1 MTPDPHSPCANP
13 TDPLP
18 PGDALAAGATMRSV
32 LRHADGR
39 CERVIDA
46 IAAEVP
52 VAFAFN
58 GAPFAVMMATPADL
72 EDFALGFAL
81 AEGLVGSAGDVQI
94 VGIETHLEGVS
105 VALRIPD
112 NAAARIA
119 GRRRAME
126 GRSGCGI
133 CGSESIEAVLSPP
146 PQVPAGT
153 RLDAG
158 TLAIALRAL
167 HAEQP
172 LNARTGATHA
182 AAFVSS
188 TGALQ
193 LVREDV
199 GRHNALDKLIGAM
212 ARAHV
217 DAASGFALATSRAS
231 YEMVMKAARAGIPM
245 LAAISAPTALA
256 ITLADHAG
264 MTLVGFA
271 RPSGY
276 GIYTHPHRIAS
287 ATAGTTAPP
296 A

>member
-1 MTPDPHSPCANP
+1 MMPDLPAANASAAYP
-13 TDPLP
+13 RQE
-18 PGDALAAGATMRSV
+18 GDALSSGATMRSV
-32 LRHADGR
+32 LRHAGGQ
-39 CERVIDA
+39 CERVTDA

-72 EDFALGFAL
+72 QDFAIGFPL
-81 AEGLVGSAGDVQI
+81 AEGLVASAGDVHI
-94 VGIETHLEGVS
+94 EHIETHLEGVS
-105 VALRIPD
+105 IALRIPD
-112 NAAARIA
+112 DAAARIA

-133 CGSESIEAVLSPP
+133 CGSESIEAVLAPP

-153 RLDAG
+153 RIHTEA
-158 TLAIALRAL
+158 LAIALRAL
-167 HAEQP
+167 HAKQP

-182 AAFVSS
+182 AAFVSA
-188 TGALQ
+188 TGVLQ

-212 ARAHV
+212 ARASV
-217 DAASGFALATSRAS
+217 DAASGFTLVTSRAS
-231 YEMVMKAARAGIPM
+231 YEMVMKAARAGMPL

-256 ITLADHAG
+256 IALADHAG

-271 RPSGY
+271 RPSGH
-276 GIYTHPHRIAS
+276 GIYTHPHRLAS
-287 ATAGTTAPP
+287 TTTKTP
-296 A
+296 

>member
-1 MTPDPHSPCANP
+1 MTADPHSPRAN
-13 TDPLP
+13 TVHPLP
-18 PGDALAAGATMRSV
+18 QDDAVTSGASMRSV

-39 CERVIDA
+39 CERVTDA

-72 EDFALGFAL
+72 EDFAIGFPL
-81 AEGLVGSAGDVQI
+81 AEGLVASAGDVQI
-94 VGIETHLEGVS
+94 ERIQTHLEGVS
-105 VALRIPD
+105 IALRIPEE
-112 NAAARIA
+112 AAARIA

-133 CGSESIEAVLSPP
+133 CGSESIEAVLAPP
-146 PQVPAGT
+146 PRVPAGMRIDT
-153 RLDAG
+153 ESLS
-158 TLAIALRAL
+158 IALRAL

-182 AAFVSS
+182 AAFVSA
-188 TGALQ
+188 TGELQ

-212 ARAHV
+212 ARAGI
-217 DAASGFALATSRAS
+217 DAASGFALVTSRAS
-231 YEMVMKAARAGIPM
+231 YEMVMKSARAGIPM

-256 ITLADHAG
+256 VALAEHAG

-271 RPSGY
+271 RAAGHVVY
-276 GIYTHPHRIAS
+276 AHPRRLAP
-287 ATAGTTAPP
+287 ATAM
-296 A
+296 